1 MEKTINGVHKI
12 GVVQNTFQMFGP
24 NGTSMVPVNE
34 YKLDR
39 GVIVH
44 GFGYGMSDCTYV
56 VVDDK
61 MNAIA
66 LDPYLGREDD
76 TWVNTDW
83 TREVNLEDDK
93 HLVGGYFSHRQR
105 LQTNS
110 VRPLSEK
117 FGIGFYFDESGE
129 LVSDEEIAQAEK
141 YCAFLDRVK
150 EALEQAKERADKA
163 EREHCENDY
172 PYLTRIDNM
181 GKDWKLIRRTTGNN
195 VRAELKH
202 HFPTTKFSVRYSSF
216 SGCDEYRIEW
226 TDGPTHEAVDAV
238 ARKFQ
243 LYHPDELSQ
252 GDYWDPCPSNFTNMY
267 GDASYIIVQR
277 EVSEEAV
284 AKAREKLLEF
294 NPQLTDDNVNDM
306 PLPFQR
312 GCRMDD
318 LNDAA
323 RCYARHLDFQEPAK
337 EEPKKEKKAKKVQ
350 PVSGEFQMI
359 DYSEKC
365 VAVVGD
371 TKAVKDQLKKMGGRF
386 NGKLTCGAGWVF
398 PKSKVEQLKQ
408 LLNL

>member
-12 GVVQNTFQMFGP
+12 GAVSGMFQMFGP
-24 NGTSMVPVNE
+24 NGTTMTPVNE

-44 GFGYGMSDCTYV
+44 GFGAGMSECTYV

-66 LDPYLGREDD
+66 LDPYYGNEDD

-83 TREVNLEDDK
+83 TRAVNLEDDK
-93 HLVGGYFSHRQR
+93 YLVGGYFSHRQK
-105 LQTNS
+105 LQGNS
-110 VRPLSEK
+110 VRPISEK

-141 YCAFLDRVK
+141 YCAFLDRVT
-150 EALEQAKERADKA
+150 EAIEQAKERASNE
-163 EREHCENDY
+163 ERQHCENDF

-216 SGCDEYRIEW
+216 SGGDEYRIEW
-226 TDGPTHEAVDAV
+226 MDGPTYEDVNAV
-238 ARKFQ
+238 AHKFQ

-252 GDYWDPCPSNFTNMY
+252 GDYWDPCPSHFTKMY
-267 GDASYIIVQR
+267 GDASYIMVQR
-277 EVSEEAV
+277 GISDEAV
-284 AKAREKLLEF
+284 AKARAKLLEY
-294 NPQLTDDNVNDM
+294 NPNLTDDNVNNM
-306 PLPFQR
+306 ALPFTAR
-312 GCRMDD
+312 CRMDN
-318 LNDAA
+318 LNEAA
-323 RCYARHLDFQEPAK
+323 RIYARELDFQEPVK
-337 EEPKKEKKAKKVQ
+337 EEPKKDKKTKKMQ

-371 TKAVKDQLKKMGGRF
+371 TKAVKDQLKELGGRF

-398 PKSKVEQLKQ
+398 PKNKVEQLKQ